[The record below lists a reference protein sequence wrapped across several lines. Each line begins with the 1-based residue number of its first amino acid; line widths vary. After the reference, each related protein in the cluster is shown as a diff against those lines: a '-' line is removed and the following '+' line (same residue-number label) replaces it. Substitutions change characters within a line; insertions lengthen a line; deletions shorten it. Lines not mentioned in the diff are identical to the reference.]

1 MNYDIKQW
9 VKTCIKCQ
17 LATCGKT
24 TTEPLHPL
32 TPVPALHRCSL
43 DFIGQLPVTRNGNR
57 WILVAINHT
66 TKWPIAKATQ
76 NLKHEMVAQFVYEEI
91 VFKFGCPVEIL
102 TDRGNN
108 FTTTMLNSYYTLI
121 SIKHIL
127 TSAYHPRSNGVIERF
142 NRLFGG
148 MLAKYVGDNDI
159 NKWDEYIDRALFAC
173 RVRQHHAT
181 GKTPF
186 YMVYGVEA
194 KLPGDE
200 LIPIINDD
208 EDNNITC
215 RVQQLGQLVQQ
226 RDTVH
231 QRLNSN
237 AIKMKIYY
245 DHHLKHVADKL

>member
-1 MNYDIKQW
+1 
-9 VKTCIKCQ
+9 
-17 LATCGKT
+17 
-24 TTEPLHPL
+24 
-32 TPVPALHRCSL
+32 
-43 DFIGQLPVTRNGNR
+43 
-57 WILVAINHT
+57 
-66 TKWPIAKATQ
+66 
-76 NLKHEMVAQFVYEEI
+76 
-91 VFKFGCPVEIL
+91 
-102 TDRGNN
+102 
-108 FTTTMLNSYYTLI
+108 
-121 SIKHIL
+121 
-127 TSAYHPRSNGVIERF
+127 
-142 NRLFGG
+142 